1 MKKMRIIGCLLVLAL
16 LPCSSLFAFELG
28 KLQIN
33 GFLSQGYLDSSNN
46 NFLDP
51 GSRDGT
57 FQLNEVG
64 LTFNAPISEKLRIGA
79 QFLSR
84 DMGEEGNN
92 EVTLDWAYGDY
103 RFADWFG
110 VRAGK
115 IKLPVGLYNESRDSD
130 FLRSMAFLPQSV
142 YDEMQRSFMGAGLG
156 AGLYGNVPAGSLGD
170 FDYQLFYGQNQV
182 DEDILLVD
190 EGLNSQGMD
199 NLVRSLSGGFAN
211 VDDFKYEADY
221 AMAAS
226 LIYNTPVDGLRLG
239 ASYFKTHGKFKVS
252 VDEPAGFFESNYGV
266 TDYDVDANYNH
277 MYVLSAEYAQP
288 LYSLHAEYMQ
298 RENDIKAPGFA
309 PVVGS
314 WSDFSTTTSEGWYV
328 MATCQIPQVPGL
340 SVSAL
345 YDVFYL
351 DKDDKDGKDRGFHP
365 NGYRKDFGVG
375 ARYDINENWL
385 VKAEWHTIDGT
396 ALNTD
401 IVNTDGPMDEDWSY
415 FIVKTSFNF

>member
-1 MKKMRIIGCLLVLAL
+1 MRILVSLVIMAL
-16 LPCSSLFAFELG
+16 LPCGSLFAFEVG
-28 KLQIN
+28 KLQVN
-33 GFLSQGYLDSSNN
+33 GFLSQGYLQSSDN

-51 GSRDGT
+51 NSKDGT
-57 FQLNEVG
+57 FQLNELG
-64 LTFNAPISEKLRIGA
+64 LTFTAPISEKLRIGA

-130 FLRSMAFLPQSV
+130 FLRTMAFLPQSV

-156 AGLYGNVPAGSLGD
+156 AGLYGNVPAGNLGD

-190 EGLNSQGMD
+190 EGLNEDGM
-199 NLVRSLSGGFAN
+199 NYIVKTLSGGYAN
-211 VDDFKYEADY
+211 VDRFKYEADY
-221 AMAAS
+221 AVAAS
-226 LIYNTPVDGLRLG
+226 LVYNLPVDGLRLG
-239 ASYFKTHGKFKVS
+239 ASYFRTKGKFDVS
-252 VDEPAGFFESNYGV
+252 VNEPAGFFEGTYGI
-266 TDYDVDANYNH
+266 TDFDTTANYNN
-277 MYVLSAEYAQP
+277 MYVLSAEYVQP

-298 RENDIKAPGFA
+298 RDNDVKASGLA
-309 PVVGS
+309 GVVGS
-314 WSDFSTTTSEGWYV
+314 SADFMTATSEGWYV
-328 MATCQIPQVPGL
+328 MATCQVPPVPGL

-345 YDVFYL
+345 YDVFYQ
-351 DKDDKDGKDRGFHP
+351 DKDDKDGKNLGFHP
-365 NGYRKDFGVG
+365 NGYRKDFGIG
-375 ARYDINENWL
+375 TRYDINDNWL
-385 VKAEWHTIDGT
+385 VKAEWHKIEGT
-396 ALNTD
+396 ALNMD
-401 IVNTDGPMDEDWSY
+401 IVNDGSMDKDWSY